1 MSSSADPF
9 AKVKGMIQEMV
20 EKLIKEAQ
28 EEAEKKAFCDKEMS
42 ETKAKMEDK
51 QGEVDDLNTSKDKF
65 EAKIAKLTE
74 AIATLE
80 SEIASIDAA
89 QKKADEMRAA
99 EKEAWAAAKA
109 DFEQGLEG
117 VQMALQVLRDYYAKK
132 EEAPALLQDSTDG
145 DMRAQMSLVQSTEGK
160 SDGAASGIIGMLEVA
175 ESDME
180 KMLSEG
186 SAAEAQL
193 QKEYETVSEDNR
205 IAKAKKETEAKYS
218 AKDKKETT
226 ALLADTKE
234 DLGVSQEE
242 LAAILEYWEKLQ
254 PQCVA
259 KPEPY
264 EERKKRREKEIAGLK
279 EALSILDGEA
289 VLLQARSSKHQ
300 LRGVQRHVQ

>member
-80 SEIASIDAA
+80 SEIGAINAA
-89 QKKADEMRAA
+89 QKKSDEMRAA

-109 DFEQGLEG
+109 DFEQGLGG

-132 EEAPALLQDSTDG
+132 DDAPALLQDSTDG

-160 SDGAASGIIGMLEVA
+160 SDGGAATGIIGMLEVA
-175 ESDME
+175 ESDMT

-186 SAAEAQL
+186 QAAEDEM
-193 QKEYETVSEDNR
+193 QKQYEIVSEDNR

-242 LAAILEYWEKLQ
+242 LSAILEYWEKLQ

-279 EALSILDGEA
+279 EALSILEA
-289 VLLQARSSKHQ
+289 ESAPAFLAIRSQ
-300 LRGVQRHVQ
+300 